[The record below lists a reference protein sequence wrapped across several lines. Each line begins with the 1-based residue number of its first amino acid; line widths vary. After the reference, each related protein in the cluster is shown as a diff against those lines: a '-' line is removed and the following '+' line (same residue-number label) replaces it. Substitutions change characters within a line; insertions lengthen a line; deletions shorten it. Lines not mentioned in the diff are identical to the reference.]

1 MATIV
6 DLDGLSFEYGDGRRA
21 LDDVRMRLAEGEHVA
36 VVGPNG
42 SGKSTL
48 GRIVA
53 GLEAPLVTGRASVCG
68 HDLSDP
74 RSRRRARRDVGILFQ
89 DPESQVVGVTVE
101 EDVAFGLE
109 NLGLPTDRI
118 ADRVAVMLERFGL
131 EELRLR
137 EPHRLSGG
145 QKQRTA
151 LAGVMAVP
159 RRLMVLD
166 EPTAMLDPEGA
177 AGVLAAVRDLRT
189 DGLTV
194 LSVTQ
199 EMDEVPHADRVM
211 ALKHGRVVFEGTAA
225 ELFADERLLADLSLG
240 APLSAEVALELR
252 RRGHRLESLPLTVD
266 DLVAEL
272 AGLSDGASAGAAAMV
287 GVPAGELE
295 PADDAVT
302 AAPRAGASASTGMAI
317 DCRDVT
323 FSYEGGSTES
333 PAVAGVSFG
342 SEPGTATAL
351 LGPSGSGKSTL
362 LLLLR
367 GLLEPDGGRVT
378 LDGAAP
384 GTSEHRALQRQVG
397 IVFQRAEAQLFAA
410 TAFDD
415 VAFGPRQWGWSD
427 TAVDE
432 AASEALAAVGLPR
445 DDFGGRHPYSLSGGE
460 QRRLALAGVLAM
472 RPRAMLLD
480 EPTVS
485 LDPAGRRDLVAV
497 LRRLREGGVTMLVA
511 THDVDLA
518 WELCDR
524 RVVLR
529 GGKLSAAG
537 AWTPAVAAGSRHGED
552 GLRRPALVE
561 LWRRLGLLSSPHA
574 VPRSAAAAAAV
585 LAAALTGDLAG
596 RG

>member
-1 MATIV
+1 
-6 DLDGLSFEYGDGRRA
+6 
-21 LDDVRMRLAEGEHVA
+21 
-36 VVGPNG
+36 
-42 SGKSTL
+42 
-48 GRIVA
+48 
-53 GLEAPLVTGRASVCG
+53 GRACVCG
-68 HDLSDP
+68 HDLSD
-74 RSRRRARRDVGILFQ
+74 SAARRRARRDVGILFQ
-89 DPESQVVGVTVE
+89 DPESQVVGATVE

-131 EELRLR
+131 DELRLR

-166 EPTAMLDPEGA
+166 EPTAMLDAEGA
-177 AGVLAAVRDLRT
+177 AGVLAAVRDLRS

-199 EMDEVPHADRVM
+199 EMDEVPHAERVV
-211 ALKHGRVVFEGTAA
+211 ALKDGRAIFEGTAA
-225 ELFADERLLADLSLG
+225 DLFADERLLAELSLG

-252 RRGHRLESLPLTVD
+252 RLGHRVESLPLTID

-272 AGLSDGASAGAAAMV
+272 ARLSAGASAGPAAMSGVAAPKAAPADAGATAVPRAAAT
-287 GVPAGELE
+287 
-295 PADDAVT
+295 AV
-302 AAPRAGASASTGMAI
+302 AGMAI

-323 FSYEGGSTES
+323 FGYEGVSAGS
-333 PAVAGVSFG
+333 PAVAGVTFA

-367 GLLEPDGGRVT
+367 GLLEPDAGRVT
-378 LDGAAP
+378 LDGAAS

-432 AASEALAAVGLPR
+432 AASEALASVGLPR
-445 DDFGGRHPYSLSGGE
+445 DEFGTRHPYSLSGGE

-497 LRRLREGGVTMLVA
+497 LRRLREGGVTMLLA

-524 RVVLR
+524 RLVLR
-529 GGKLSAAG
+529 GGELSAAG
-537 AWTPAVAAGSRHGED
+537 AWTPAVAAGSWQGDE
-552 GLRRPALVE
+552 GLRLPALVD
-561 LWRRLGLLSSPHA
+561 LWRRLGLLSSPHP
-574 VPRSAAAAAAV
+574 VPRSAAAAGAV
-585 LAAALTGDLAG
+585 LAAALPGGVEG